1 MSIAKDGIVEFSTT
15 KDRVDGAWDVSLF
28 WERYLPGEVVFR
40 PEAGTVLVSA
50 EDALVTMPLEAGVL
64 TVRVGDVN
72 GVRAEAEAL
81 GVPVVALPAGAGKGF
96 RAVGPYGVAVEF
108 QEMSAESL
116 VSRLLAKTDTV
127 TPWAIRAAVTLR
139 LPDLLAGAPLSAAQA
154 AERVRADAD
163 ALHRL
168 LRLLSRHG
176 VLAETADGRFR
187 GTALSEA
194 LREDHASGLVAS
206 LDLGSAQ
213 ARIDEVS
220 RGILHSVRTGEPV
233 YERLFGLPMWE
244 NFAAEPTLSE
254 SFQEWMSRKTTLLVP
269 SIVEG
274 YDWSGVRHVMDVGG
288 GWGTLLAT
296 LLERMPALRG
306 TLLELPGTAEE
317 AVREL
322 ADSSAVDRISV
333 VGGSFF
339 DALPTGADTVVLH
352 NVLVNW
358 DDEAAIRVLRRCA
371 EAVGPQGRVLVLE
384 GLPPEDAGSGPG
396 GGVLDDQ
403 RLLAQLNVLMLMLF
417 GGKERSL
424 SEYAQLAEAAG
435 LTVTSVSPTASGVF
449 VVECRP
455 AEGTG
460 PVG

>member
-1 MSIAKDGIVEFSTT
+1 MAITKDYVVEFGTEEA
-15 KDRVDGAWDVSLF
+15 AWDVSSF
-28 WERYLPGEVVFR
+28 WERYVPGEVVFR
-40 PEAGTVLVSA
+40 PEAGVYVVSA
-50 EDALVTMPLEAGVL
+50 EGVSVTVPLDAGVL
-64 TVRVGDVN
+64 AVPVGDV
-72 GVRAEAEAL
+72 GRVLADAEAA
-81 GVPVVALPAGAGKGF
+81 GVPVTAGDGEGL

-108 QEMSAESL
+108 QEVAAEAL

-154 AERVRADAD
+154 AQRLGADAD

-168 LRLLSRHG
+168 LRLLARHG
-176 VLAETADGRFR
+176 VLVETADGGFR
-187 GTALSEA
+187 GTELSEA
-194 LREDHASGLVAS
+194 LREGHASGLVSS

-244 NFAAEPTLSE
+244 DFAAEPAFSA

-269 SIVEG
+269 SIAEG
-274 YDWSGVRHVMDVGG
+274 YDWSGVRHVLDVGG

-296 LLERMPALRG
+296 LLERLPALRG

-322 ADSSAVDRISV
+322 ADSTAVDRISV

-358 DDEAAIRVLRRCA
+358 DDEPATRILRRCA

-384 GLPPEDAGSGPG
+384 GLPSEEAGEAGGRSAGG
-396 GGVLDDQ
+396 RSGGVLDDQ
-403 RLLAQLNVLMLMLF
+403 RLLAQIDVLMLMLF

-424 SEYAQLAEAAG
+424 SEYGRLAEAAG
-435 LTVTSVSPTASGVF
+435 LAVTSVSPTASGVF

-455 AEGTG
+455 ARGTG

>member
-1 MSIAKDGIVEFSTT
+1 MAVTE
-15 KDRVDGAWDVSLF
+15 GA
-28 WERYLPGEVVFR
+28 
-40 PEAGTVLVSA
+40 
-50 EDALVTMPLEAGVL
+50 
-64 TVRVGDVN
+64 
-72 GVRAEAEAL
+72 
-81 GVPVVALPAGAGKGF
+81 

-108 QEMSAESL
+108 REVSAEAL
-116 VSRLLAKTDTV
+116 VSRVLARTDTV

-139 LPDLLAGAPLSAAQA
+139 LPDLLAGAALSAVEA
-154 AERVRADAD
+154 AERVGADAD

-168 LRLLSRHG
+168 LRLLARHG
-176 VLAETADGRFR
+176 VLVETADGRFR
-187 GTALSEA
+187 GTELSEA
-194 LREDHASGLVAS
+194 LREGHASGLASS

-244 NFAAEPTLSE
+244 DFAAEPAFSA
-254 SFQEWMSRKTTLLVP
+254 SFQEWMSRKTTLLAP
-269 SIVEG
+269 SIAEG
-274 YDWSGVRHVMDVGG
+274 YDWSGVRHVLDVGG
-288 GWGTLLAT
+288 GWGTLLAA
-296 LLERMPALRG
+296 LLERMPGVRG

-322 ADSSAVDRISV
+322 ADSGAPVSV
-333 VGGSFF
+333 VAGSFF
-339 DALPTGADTVVLH
+339 DALPAGADTVVLH

-358 DDEAAIRVLRRCA
+358 DDEAAARILRRCA

-384 GLPPEDAGSGPG
+384 GLPSEEAGEAGGGS

-403 RLLAQLNVLMLMLF
+403 RLLAQIDVLMLMLF

-424 SEYAQLAEAAG
+424 SEYGRLAETAG
-435 LTVTSVSPTASGVF
+435 LAVTSVSPTASGVF

-455 AEGTG
+455 
-460 PVG
+460 V